1 MYMYSM
7 IYISTD
13 TLLEQVLYKVDG
25 RKNKGASWQKARREE
40 DGKVSCPLHSKPGV
54 QILVRII
61 NTYVQSFSTISN
73 LYKNRQPFNDW
84 GWGGLLQLRRFIDQV
99 SQQSQ
104 VSHKSHEPSLFYLR
118 TKVPP
123 L

>member
-1 MYMYSM
+1 MYMYIM
-7 IYISTD
+7 IYISMD

-25 RKNKGASWQKARREE
+25 RKNKGASWQKAGREE

-54 QILVRII
+54 QILVRFI

-84 GWGGLLQLRRFIDQV
+84 GWGGLLLHKPNFSTISSLSQKSRTEFSFII
-99 SQQSQ
+99 
-104 VSHKSHEPSLFYLR
+104 
-118 TKVPP
+118 
-123 L
+123 